1 MSYTKLLV
9 IALILMTIL
18 FTATVLLMMRQG
30 MEEPETLVRCWFSG
44 FISELL
50 ACAGIKVSKVRH
62 KYKRPDDDD
71 DEEPVG

>member
-1 MSYTKLLV
+1 MSYTKMLV

-30 MEEPETLVRCWFSG
+30 MEEPETLIRCWFTG
-44 FISELL
+44 FVSELL

-62 KYKRPDDDD
+62 RYKSDDD
-71 DEEPVG
+71 DEEAVG